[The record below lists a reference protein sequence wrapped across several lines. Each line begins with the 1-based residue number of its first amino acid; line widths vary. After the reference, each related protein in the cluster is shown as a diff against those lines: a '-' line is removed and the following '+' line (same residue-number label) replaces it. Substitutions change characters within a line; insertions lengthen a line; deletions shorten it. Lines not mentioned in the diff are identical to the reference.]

1 MAATASFVRGL
12 VPASPSSSRARETWR
27 AVARAEEDVLFVKN
41 ALMDEIHVFR
51 NIKAQKG
58 GVAVDFGVR
67 GGELN
72 ENRIPNNLVAS
83 RKYYKVSEELG
94 KAADRVVELVEQ
106 LGELGAG
113 LEPTRFFGTAEGA
126 LNGLHGG
133 AHLY

>member
-1 MAATASFVRGL
+1 MVR
-12 VPASPSSSRARETWR
+12 AQD
-27 AVARAEEDVLFVKN
+27 DVLLVKKS
-41 ALMDEIHVFR
+41 LMDEISAFR
-51 NIKAQKG
+51 DIKAQNG

-67 GGELN
+67 GGELS
-72 ENRIPNNLVAS
+72 ENRVPNNLVAS
-83 RKYYKVSEELG
+83 RKYYEVSEELG